1 MIFNYSQMSIS
12 DIFGF
17 KEHLIDKKLKMVFYF
32 MYKKLETISH
42 NNSGMNENQK
52 RIFMNILK
60 LYTLYVAY
68 ENPTILTTTGLA

>member
-42 NNSGMNENQK
+42 NNSGMNENQ
-52 RIFMNILK
+52 NPNTPNTTLGEILVNS
-60 LYTLYVAY
+60 L
-68 ENPTILTTTGLA
+68 